1 MVKLLLS
8 GQVHG
13 QWPQLW
19 ERARKLNANAK
30 DAPFELLVC
39 VGRVFP
45 FPPEYVNGEL
55 SVPVPTYV
63 LPAMEDSAAISADP
77 TQAKLMDKIK
87 SQHDS
92 GDASLLELFPNCYV
106 LPRYGLAS
114 VAGLSIASIAG
125 EEEEGTAAAAAGS
138 TKALAFTREH
148 VQQLIK
154 DVESKRQDLD
164 FLFTSQY
171 AAGFHHLVPEQQLPE
186 QLKSSNNSA
195 SLSELLAHVAPRYHI
210 TSPATAAD
218 GGVFYQRLPYVSECR
233 RTGRKLVTRLIG
245 LCGVNSTKDKT
256 KKYLHALQVVPCAA
270 SSGDSAAAPDIPAGT
285 TQNPYQHTSASDVEP
300 ASKRA
305 RRDAPGARPSGGLS
319 AEQVAQLSAQ
329 GARGG
334 QFFYDQKIAARGQ
347 HPDALR
353 PGHSDRRREHRPPPV
368 PERTEC
374 WFCLATPSV
383 ERHLIVSIGQE
394 AYLAMP
400 KGAINED
407 HVLIVPI
414 AHEASTT
421 RLSASCLKEITRFK
435 AALREYNAAQ
445 DKEMILFDRNIAT
458 IGATH
463 CHLQVVGIPRAR
475 VSGAYSVFQ
484 HEGEK
489 YNVKFRELSADEEV
503 VDATQGKSYFYA
515 EVPDG
520 KGGVARLLNIVED
533 KQYMQFGRHA
543 AACALGAP
551 RRANWKYCVVPKP
564 EEEAMTKAFKKM
576 WEPFD
581 FTREYDDE

>member
-1 MVKLLLS
+1 MVKLLLC
-8 GQVHG
+8 GQVNG
-13 QWPQLW
+13 QWTQLW
-19 ERARKLNANAK
+19 ERARNLNAGAK

-55 SVPVPTYV
+55 SVPVPTFV
-63 LPAMEDSAAISADP
+63 VPAKEDLAVIDADP
-77 TQAKLMDKIK
+77 TQAKLMEKIR
-87 SQHDS
+87 SHGD
-92 GDASLLELFPNCYV
+92 GDADAPLLELFPNCRV
-106 LPRYGLAS
+106 LPRHGLTT
-114 VAGLSIASIAG
+114 VAGLSIASVAG
-125 EEEEGTAAAAAGS
+125 EEAGEGTAAL
-138 TKALAFTREH
+138 TFTREH

-154 DVESKRQDLD
+154 SVETNRQDVD

-171 AAGFHHLVPEQQLPE
+171 PAGFQCLVPEQQVPE
-186 QLKSSNNSA
+186 QLKGRRGDSA
-195 SLSELLAHVAPRYHI
+195 GLSELLAHVAPRYHI
-210 TSPATAAD
+210 TSAATAD
-218 GGVFYQRLPYVSECR
+218 DDGVFYQRLPYVTECR

-245 LCGVNSTKDKT
+245 LCGVNTTKDKT
-256 KKYLHALQVVPCAA
+256 KKYLHALQVAPSAAA
-270 SSGDSAAAPDIPAGT
+270 SGGSAAAPDIPAGT
-285 TQNPYQHTSASDVEP
+285 TQNPYQHAANDAEP
-300 ASKRA
+300 AAKRM
-305 RRDAPGARPSGGLS
+305 RRDAPGSRPTAGLS

-421 RLSASCLKEITRFK
+421 RLSSSCLKEVARFK
-435 AALREYNAAQ
+435 TALREYFAAQ
-445 DKEMILFDRNIAT
+445 DKDMILFDRNIST
-458 IGATH
+458 VGATH

-475 VSGAYSVFQ
+475 ASSVLDVFQ
-484 HEGEK
+484 REGDK
-489 YNVKFRELSADEEV
+489 YNVKFQELKGDDELADV
-503 VDATQGKSYFYA
+503 TRGRPYFYA

-520 KGGVARLLNIVED
+520 RGGVLRLLNIVEA

-543 AACALGAP
+543 AACALGVP

-564 EEEAMTKAFKKM
+564 EEEAMTKAFKKT
-576 WEPFD
+576 WESFD
-581 FTREYDDE
+581 FTREYDG